1 MFKTF
6 DPDETAWLISTIYL
20 AAKEDDSEEA
30 VRVFHAVMKACI
42 KELPDV

>member
-6 DPDETAWLISTIYL
+6 DPEQIAWLISTIYA
-20 AAKEDDSEEA
+20 AAKEDDCEEA
-30 VRVFHAVMKACI
+30 VVVFHAVMKACI

>member
-6 DPDETAWLISTIYL
+6 DPEETAWLISTIYQ
-20 AAKEDDSEEA
+20 AAIDDDRPEA
-30 VRVFHAVMKACI
+30 VAVFHAVMKACI